1 MRFSWGI
8 NLSLFSII
16 LHASKCKETL
26 LTVLLIQVPSMHV
39 MLPFYSNTEPNTII
53 DLHFHTELYCLA
65 HAKLHIQCRST
76 CQSSWLH
83 EMHRHFSY
91 MWLLWCLDY
100 TWALMAVNLEL
111 EIIEGASIE
120 VINSK
125 TIESKTQH
133 KYTMESTNFINP
145 RAFSS
150 VLTALVSYS
159 LGPTGL

>member
-1 MRFSWGI
+1 
-8 NLSLFSII
+8 
-16 LHASKCKETL
+16 
-26 LTVLLIQVPSMHV
+26 
-39 MLPFYSNTEPNTII
+39 
-53 DLHFHTELYCLA
+53 
-65 HAKLHIQCRST
+65 
-76 CQSSWLH
+76 
-83 EMHRHFSY
+83 
-91 MWLLWCLDY
+91 
-100 TWALMAVNLEL
+100 MAVNLEL

-159 LGPTGL
+159 LGPIKFVDSMVYAYKLLCTYVHIYEIFCTNSSTNDSSYSTTKL